1 MSGFT
6 DLRLNRRTYTDE
18 GFWPSFT
25 DIMTVIVMIF
35 LMGLVVV
42 LLRHMETTRN
52 LQAALEAEQR
62 ATALARSTREE
73 KTLIDHKLTDTEE
86 QLAQMRMQLLLAQ
99 DRRQAT
105 EKSLAA
111 RDRSIAKLQQQHA
124 ALQQQYQTAEQNLA
138 GRESELAEL
147 NQTYTRLQAQHRT
160 LAAEA
165 ENTRSQLEQNTQALS
180 SLEDRY
186 SELQEQQRL
195 LSTDLD
201 KSRATEQLTRE
212 ELAAARK
219 IIATTDMELAG
230 IRDEYSDLQIKYDKL
245 VKPART
251 SKGKH
256 VVTVYY
262 AKEKGRFSYRIRDTG
277 ESRTRS
283 VSLAALHKELGA
295 LKKKYGKQLYIK
307 LIYPEGSDLSFN
319 EAWKFSKEILSSYDY
334 YSQLS
339 DGQ

>member
-42 LLRHMETTRN
+42 LLRHMETTSN

-73 KTLIDHKLTDTEE
+73 KTRVDHKLTDTEE
-86 QLAQMRMQLLLAQ
+86 QLAQLRMQLLLAQ
-99 DRRQAT
+99 DRKQAT
-105 EKSLAA
+105 EKTLAE
-111 RDRSIAKLQQQHA
+111 RDRSLT
-124 ALQQQYQTAEQNLA
+124 ALQQSYAELDEREKKTATQ
-138 GRESELAEL
+138 LAESQSAL
-147 NQTYTRLQAQHRT
+147 SDVKGSYSSLQEKHRV
-160 LAAEA
+160 LEARA
-165 ENTRSQLEQNTQALS
+165 ENAGSQLQERSEELSRLEQ
-180 SLEDRY
+180 RY
-186 SELQEQQRL
+186 SELQEQKRL
-195 LSTDLD
+195 LSSDLE
-201 KSRATEQLTRE
+201 KIRASEQLTSE

-262 AKEKGRFSYRIRDTG
+262 AKESGRYSYKIRDTG
-277 ESRTRS
+277 ESKSRS
-283 VSLAALHKELGA
+283 VSLKTLHSELS
-295 LKKKYGKQLYIK
+295 KKKKQYGKKLYIK
-307 LIYPEGSDLSFN
+307 LIYPQGSDLSFN
-319 EAWKFSKEILSSYDY
+319 EAWTFSKEILNTYDY
-334 YSQLS
+334 YNQ
-339 DGQ
+339 DPPD